1 MINQGLLNC
10 LITAEALSAQ
20 VGEGDTDL
28 LDYAQRVDD
37 WKQSVE
43 SVVAQLP
50 KPLRDVDRRG
60 VEQLI
65 QQSEAIVSCLT
76 QLKRLMYAEQQ
87 HLIKNNTA
95 LSAYMTS
102 TG

>member
-1 MINQGLLNC
+1 MIDQELLNC

-20 VGEGDTDL
+20 AGESETDL

-50 KPLRDVDRRG
+50 KPLCDVDRRA

-65 QQSEAIVSCLT
+65 QQSEAIVSCLA
-76 QLKRLMYAEQQ
+76 QLKRIMYAEQQ

-95 LSAYMTS
+95 LNAYMTS